1 MVTVEPGM
9 VTLAGAS
16 LPAPGLGLAATPA
29 NVGPARPE
37 EVDDKDCTVLHVDM
51 DAFYA
56 SASLIDRPELRDR
69 PVVIGGGLRSVVLSA
84 TYPARAHG
92 IRSGMPMAKAQR
104 LCPQAVVVPPDY
116 DLYSRISAAVMAVFA
131 EVTPIVE
138 PVSMEEAFLDVT
150 GLERILGT
158 PAEIAKRLRTEAREE
173 VGLAVTVGAA
183 RTKILAKM
191 ASRAAKPD
199 GVLVVRP
206 DGERAFI
213 EPLPVES
220 LWGVGPATARALHDL
235 GVRTVGEI
243 AVMPVSAL
251 ATAVGNHAAH
261 HLNAV
266 ANCRDARRV
275 RANRSRRSIGS
286 QTAFPGGSKTDPE
299 VILAEVVDRVTRRM
313 RKGSR
318 IGRTVVLRLRFGDF
332 KRATRSRTL
341 RRATSAHETILL
353 AARALLADARPVISR
368 RGLTLIG
375 IAVTN
380 IEPAGTGEQLELWA
394 QRRSERLDTAVDEIR
409 ERFGNAVI
417 ARTPHLGREAR
428 SPFQ

>member
-1 MVTVEPGM
+1 MAASYEARRHGIHGGMNGRRARALCPGL
-9 VTLAGAS
+9 VAVSPRFDAYIGAS
-16 LPAPGLGLAATPA
+16 RDLFD
-29 NVGPARPE
+29 VFRQ
-37 EVDDKDCTVLHVDM
+37 
-51 DAFYA
+51 YA
-56 SASLIDRPELRDR
+56 
-69 PVVIGGGLRSVVLSA
+69 PVVEGL
-84 TYPARAHG
+84 
-92 IRSGMPMAKAQR
+92 
-104 LCPQAVVVPPDY
+104 
-116 DLYSRISAAVMAVFA
+116 
-131 EVTPIVE
+131 
-138 PVSMEEAFLDVT
+138 SMEEAFLDVT
-150 GLERILGT
+150 GLERILGR
-158 PAEIAKRLRTEAREE
+158 PRDIAARLRDEAREE

-183 RTKILAKM
+183 RTKTLAKM

-199 GVLVVRP
+199 GVLVVPP

-213 EPLPVES
+213 EPLAVES

-243 AVMPVSAL
+243 ASMPISAL

-286 QTAFPGGSKTDPE
+286 QTAFPGGTKTDPE

-313 RKGSR
+313 RKGHR

-332 KRATRSRTL
+332 RRATRSQTL

-353 AARALLADARPVISR
+353 AARGLLAEAQPLIRR

-380 IEPAGTGEQLELWA
+380 IEPAGTGGQLELWA
-394 QRRSERLDTAVDEIR
+394 HRPSERLDTAIDELR

-417 ARTPHLGREAR
+417 ARTPQLGREAR